1 MRRYDADVEN
11 QLDGDTERTAER
23 LREAIRQ
30 RRAELAADQEVT
42 AGGGLPDLELVR
54 VLEEPP
60 NVSARPFFGPVIT
73 VWRRVVKRLALAWY
87 LRPVLG
93 QQNDFNQAAA
103 RRLAD
108 LVAEVERLER
118 RLRVLE
124 SGSSRNGDP

>member
-1 MRRYDADVEN
+1 MEN
-11 QLDGDTERTAER
+11 RSEDDTERTAER

-30 RRAELAADQEVT
+30 RRAELAADQEAM

-73 VWRRVVKRLALAWY
+73 LWRRVVKRLALAWY

-93 QQNDFNQAAA
+93 QQNDFNQAVA

-118 RLRVLE
+118 RLQTLE
-124 SGSSRNGDP
+124 SDSSGNGSP